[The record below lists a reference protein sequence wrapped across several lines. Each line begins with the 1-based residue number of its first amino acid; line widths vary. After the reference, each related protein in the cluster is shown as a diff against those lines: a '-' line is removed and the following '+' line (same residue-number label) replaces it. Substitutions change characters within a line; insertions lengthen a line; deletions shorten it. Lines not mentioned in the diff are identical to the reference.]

1 METILKLKGKLKE
14 MVIFRH
20 QITYFLTLVTMKTIF
35 PFRWEKTKF
44 LVNGKQILVGSS
56 MGGWIALL
64 LAKNRPHRIHSIIG
78 VAAAP
83 DFTEDL
89 MWSNFNDNEKKRIIE
104 DGILLQ
110 ESEYSDEP
118 YKISRNLILDSK
130 NCLVLR
136 EKLNFEFPIRLLQGT
151 ADSDVPLDLALRLIN
166 HIDCNDA
173 KLEIVKGA
181 DHSFSSEKC
190 LKLIVNNLEELLE
203 LE

>member
-1 METILKLKGKLKE
+1 M
-14 MVIFRH
+14 
-20 QITYFLTLVTMKTIF
+20 TM
-35 PFRWEKTKF
+35 
-44 LVNGKQILVGSS
+44 
-56 MGGWIALL
+56 
-64 LAKNRPHRIHSIIG
+64 
-78 VAAAP
+78 
-83 DFTEDL
+83 
-89 MWSNFNDNEKKRIIE
+89 KKRIIE

-151 ADSDVPLDLALRLIN
+151 ADNDVPLDLALRLIN